1 MSNISKINING
12 VLYDIRDA
20 AAQSYLATLRGD
32 VNTEGSVLNTAY
44 NLKTAEDDKIWA
56 EINAM
61 TGGAGSI
68 ASQIE
73 SAINKL
79 DSETT
84 GTGSVVTNVVQ
95 TDGKVT
101 VTKGDPDAADVT
113 LSGVTGITAT
123 NVKAAIN
130 ELNTKVSDNLDT
142 AKAYTNAEIAKLDS
156 EIAADSGKVL
166 TKVTITDGKLT
177 GKEDIELTASNIAF
191 VPTAGS
197 SLTGNNNVAA
207 ALEAAAQS
215 SGDALDQAKAYT
227 NAEIAKLVLDDNAVD
242 GQFVTAVDQANG
254 KITVSRAGINS
265 TQVSRTATSY
275 VAGATVEAALE
286 DLGQKISDNDVS
298 LTVAET
304 PTANMLKTYVLKKGD
319 NTEIGKIDIPKDLV
333 VNSGSVITATAADTG
348 CVVGEK
354 YIKLMIANQTAPLYI
369 AVKDLVDVYTAE
381 QNAAEVQLAIDAN
394 NEISASIVNVA
405 ASKVTLSTNYATAAT
420 AAAPAA
426 GDTLDAA
433 VGKLQKEITDNAST
447 VTTEISRVE
456 GLISTEATTARA
468 AEGALADR
476 VTAIENTNVVLTAS
490 VDTATETIS
499 FTTGTI
505 KATQNP

>member
-101 VTKGDPDAADVT
+101 VTKGDPDAANVT
-113 LSGVTGITAT
+113 LSGVTGITST

-130 ELNTKVSDNLDT
+130 ELNTKVSDNLDA

-286 DLGQKISDNDVS
+286 DLGQKIADNDVS

-304 PTANMLKTYVLKKGD
+304 PTTNMLKTYVLKKGND
-319 NTEIGKIDIPKDLV
+319 TEIGKIDIPKDLV
-333 VNSGSVITATAADTG
+333 VTSGSVITATAADTG

-354 YIKLMIANQTAPLYI
+354 YIKLMIVNQTAPLYI

-433 VGKLQKEITDNAST
+433 VGKLQKEITDNAGT
-447 VTTEISRVE
+447 VTSEISRVE
-456 GLISTEATTARA
+456 GLITDEETRATT
-468 AEGALADR
+468 AEGALANR
-476 VTAIENTNVVLTAS
+476 VTAIENTNVVLTAT

-505 KATQNP
+505 KATNP